1 MRVATRRCSAGRAT
15 SRPRSCAT
23 SSRARRTLP
32 SRRKLPPR
40 CRSATRSSP
49 HTYSSANGTC
59 RLRCAR
65 TSMAFCRR
73 RRRCSGTS
81 RRKASPELNS
91 VHFLPAP
98 YGAGIHAGAIA
109 PRGEGGIMV
118 SRSLRLIAIAFAT
131 ALAFGATATAKTL
144 RVSLHSDLK
153 IVDPIWTTALI
164 TVNHGYMIYDTLF
177 ALDEKLAVKPQMVDR
192 YETSAD
198 KLTWIF
204 TLRDG
209 LEWHDGAPVT
219 AEDCVASIKRW
230 GARDAMGQ
238 KLMSYVAE
246 LAAPDAKT
254 IRMTLKEPYG
264 LVLQTLAKPG
274 ASVPFMM
281 PKRIAETDPQKQIT
295 EYVGSGPFIFK
306 ADEWRAGE
314 KAVYLKNPKYK
325 PRSEP
330 ASGLAGGKAAKVDR
344 VEWIWIAD
352 AQTQVNALI
361 NGEVDL
367 LEAPPHDLLPLL
379 AEDKNIE
386 LFVFGKSGR
395 QNALRFNT
403 LHKPFDNPKIR
414 LAVAYALNQKDL
426 LDAVIGT
433 PRWYVECKSLFP
445 CGSPLQST
453 RGWDDKFTSDV
464 AKARSLLQEAGYDG
478 SPVVLMQSTDIASLS
493 NLAPV
498 TKSLM
503 EKAGFKVD
511 LQAMDWQTLV
521 TRRTKKDPPNAGGW
535 SAFLT
540 SWASVDILDPVA
552 ASFLNASCD
561 KATFGWPCDA
571 EMEKLRDSFAKET
584 DPAKQQAIAEAVQL
598 RLIEYPTHLHL
609 GQYVQPQAFR
619 KNVVGLLEAPSLAL
633 WNIEVK

>member
-1 MRVATRRCSAGRAT
+1 MA
-15 SRPRSCAT
+15 SRWKHLA
-23 SSRARRTLP
+23 AALTLGA
-32 SRRKLPPR
+32 LL
-40 CRSATRSSP
+40 CT
-49 HTYSSANGTC
+49 
-59 RLRCAR
+59 
-65 TSMAFCRR
+65 
-73 RRRCSGTS
+73 
-81 RRKASPELNS
+81 
-91 VHFLPAP
+91 PA
-98 YGAGIHAGAIA
+98 A
-109 PRGEGGIMV
+109 
-118 SRSLRLIAIAFAT
+118 
-131 ALAFGATATAKTL
+131 AKTL
-144 RVSLHSDLK
+144 RAAMHSDLK

-177 ALDEKLAVKPQMVDR
+177 ALDEQLAVKPQMVDR
-192 YETSAD
+192 HETSAD
-198 KLTWIF
+198 KLIWTF

-209 LEWHDGAPVT
+209 LEWHDGAPVK
-219 AEDCVASIKRW
+219 ADDCVASLKRW

-238 KLMSYVAE
+238 KLMSFVAE

-274 ASVPFMM
+274 ANVPFMM
-281 PKRIAETDPQKQIT
+281 PKRVADTDPSKQIT
-295 EYVGSGPFIFK
+295 DYTGSGPFIFK

-314 KAVYLKNPKYK
+314 KAVYLKNTKYK
-325 PRSEP
+325 PRAEP
-330 ASGLAGGKAAKVDR
+330 ASGLSGGKVAKVDR

-352 AQTQVNALI
+352 PQTQMNALI
-361 NGEVDL
+361 NGEIDF
-367 LEAPPHDLLPLL
+367 LEAPPHDLLPLI

-386 LFVFGKSGR
+386 LFVYNRAGR

-426 LDAVIGT
+426 LEAVIGNS
-433 PRWYVECKSLFP
+433 RWYVECKSLFP
-445 CGSPLQST
+445 CGSPFQST
-453 RGWDDKFTSDV
+453 KGWDDKFGSDF
-464 AKARSLLQEAGYDG
+464 ASARALLQEAGYDG
-478 SPVVLMQSTDIASLS
+478 TPVVLMQSTDISSLS

-521 TRRTKKDPPNAGGW
+521 SRRTKKDPPNAGGW

-540 SWASVDILDPVA
+540 SWSSLEIMDPVA
-552 ASFLNASCD
+552 TSFLNASCE

-571 EMEKLRDSFAKET
+571 EMEKLRDAFSKET
-584 DPAKQQAIAEAVQL
+584 DPGKQKAIAEAVQL
-598 RLIEYPTHLHL
+598 RALDYPTHLQL

-619 KNVVGLLEAPSLAL
+619 KNVVGLLAAGSLAM

>member
-1 MRVATRRCSAGRAT
+1 MASRWKHLAVALTLGAALCTSAA
-15 SRPRSCAT
+15 
-23 SSRARRTLP
+23 
-32 SRRKLPPR
+32 
-40 CRSATRSSP
+40 
-49 HTYSSANGTC
+49 
-59 RLRCAR
+59 
-65 TSMAFCRR
+65 
-73 RRRCSGTS
+73 
-81 RRKASPELNS
+81 
-91 VHFLPAP
+91 
-98 YGAGIHAGAIA
+98 
-109 PRGEGGIMV
+109 
-118 SRSLRLIAIAFAT
+118 
-131 ALAFGATATAKTL
+131 AKTL

-153 IVDPIWTTALI
+153 IVDPVWTTALI

-192 YETSAD
+192 YETSVD
-198 KLTWIF
+198 KLTWTF
-204 TLRDG
+204 ALRDG

-238 KLMSYVAE
+238 KLMSFVTE

-274 ASVPFMM
+274 ANVPFMM
-281 PKRIAETDPQKQIT
+281 PKRVAETDPQKQIT
-295 EYVGSGPFIFK
+295 DYTGSGPFIFK
-306 ADEWRAGE
+306 AGEWRAGE
-314 KAVYLKNPKYK
+314 KAVYLKNSKYK

-330 ASGLAGGKAAKVDR
+330 ASGLAGGKVAKVDR

-352 AQTQVNALI
+352 SQTQVNALI
-361 NGEVDL
+361 TTGAAL
-367 LEAPPHDLLPLL
+367 LEAPPHALLPRL

-386 LFVFGKSGR
+386 LFVFGPAGR
-395 QNALRFNT
+395 QNALRFNV

-426 LDAVIGT
+426 LDAVVGT
-433 PRWYVECKSLFP
+433 PKWYVECKSLFP

-453 RGWDDKFTSDV
+453 KGWGDKFTSDFG
-464 AKARSLLQEAGYDG
+464 KARALLQEAGYDG
-478 SPVVLMQSTDIASLS
+478 TPVVLMQSTDIVSLS

-552 ASFLNASCD
+552 ASFLNASFE

-571 EMEKLRDSFAKET
+571 EMEKMRDAFSKET
-584 DPAKQQAIAEAVQL
+584 DPAKQKVIAEAVQL
-598 RLIEYPTHLHL
+598 RAVEYPTHLQL

-619 KNVVGLLEAPSLAL
+619 KDVIGLLAGPSLAL